1 MEITSNRGENFLGLK
16 LAGRFDGNWAPHV
29 GSAIEEAIRGGHRQ
43 IELDLSGVNYIS
55 SAGVRILFKYHRT
68 LSTARGNLRIVGADE
83 NVMSVLELSGLAAVL
98 LEQVSAPEPAA
109 EAWEWE
115 GTSFEEHVLSPVS
128 VLRGRRHGHER
139 MLFRVT
145 KLAGIERC
153 ANQHI
158 ARIECEISTKLP
170 LWLQQTQGAR
180 TALSQ
185 RARQGQPTRH
195 PGSDAVRHW

>member
-109 EAWEWE
+109 EAWELE
-115 GTSFEEHVLSPVS
+115 GTSFE
-128 VLRGRRHGHER
+128 
-139 MLFRVT
+139 
-145 KLAGIERC
+145 
-153 ANQHI
+153 
-158 ARIECEISTKLP
+158 
-170 LWLQQTQGAR
+170 
-180 TALSQ
+180 
-185 RARQGQPTRH
+185 
-195 PGSDAVRHW
+195 